1 MATSPSALPSG
12 APGAAASPPR
22 GPRGQRRASHGTLTC
37 EHLVGPSRMAREMSW
52 LRASP
57 CWPYPVPTGH
67 GALCAGGGP
76 GRRELFFS
84 SLAPSHKKPRAL
96 PGRTPLAPL
105 RKTLSQAHGC
115 LAILAFPLYGSNW
128 QHLSLRHSPLTQETV
143 RRAVRSP
150 GRLAE
155 EVSRELPQLLG
166 RRSAGLFPA
175 WMKRAASSREEA
187 HKGKKCLLHP
197 VGLTY

>member
-12 APGAAASPPR
+12 APEAAASPPR
-22 GPRGQRRASHGTLTC
+22 GPSGQRRVSLGALTC

-52 LRASP
+52 LHASP
-57 CWPYPVPTGH
+57 RWPYSVSRCL
-67 GALCAGGGP
+67 LCW
-76 GRRELFFS
+76 RRPWQERTFLLF
-84 SLAPSHKKPRAL
+84 PRAE
-96 PGRTPLAPL
+96 PQEAASAPRQTPLAPL

-143 RRAVRSP
+143 RRALRSP

-166 RRSAGLFPA
+166 RCSAGLFPA